1 VRLTGTNYQSA
12 QGLRVLAADIEH
24 ISRLN
29 PSSFVA
35 VAIDN
40 RVGCAATVSPD
51 MFRDSHTARIAL
63 NGNDARMTE
72 PLASR

>member
-12 QGLRVLAADIEH
+12 QRLRVLAADIEH

-29 PSSFVA
+29 PSFGA
-35 VAIDN
+35 VAIEN
-40 RVGCAATVSPD
+40 RVGRAAAVLPE
-51 MFRDSHTARIAL
+51 MFRGSHTAQIAL